1 MVQPTGGIR
10 EGEKGVGVSD
20 DRTFSRRE
28 VVSMGFEASCVASDG
43 TVYFWHRNFGVRIDR
58 HTGQATLL
66 MDSALLPDAPWAAT
80 RVGAKELEA
89 AASENL

>member
-1 MVQPTGGIR
+1 M
-10 EGEKGVGVSD
+10 SD
-20 DRTFSRRE
+20 DRTFSRRD
-28 VVSMGFEASCVASDG
+28 VVLMGFEASCVANDG

-66 MDSALLPDAPWAAT
+66 MDSALLPDAPWIAT
-80 RVGAKELEA
+80 SVGAKELEA